1 MTAGWHVKGDH
12 ELILRRSGRIVA
24 ERRFLRPGGG
34 AASTWI
40 DIPTTATEETTKIPP
55 EVVMMMNNE
64 IAVPNLE
71 GAARGRVRIVKTSFA
86 PNVQQERLY
95 SLEDP
100 PNGHI
105 VDESSDDDTAEMDT
119 VDQER
124 EAAMN
129 QLGVEPWEMRF

>member
-1 MTAGWHVKGDH
+1 M
-12 ELILRRSGRIVA
+12 
-24 ERRFLRPGGG
+24 RPGGG

-55 EVVMMMNNE
+55 EVVMMLNNE